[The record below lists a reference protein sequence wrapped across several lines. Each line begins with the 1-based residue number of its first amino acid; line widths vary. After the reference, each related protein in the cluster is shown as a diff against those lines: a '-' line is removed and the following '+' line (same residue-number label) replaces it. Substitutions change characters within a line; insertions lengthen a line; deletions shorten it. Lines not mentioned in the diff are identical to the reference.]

1 MVSYSKKTGMKN
13 ISVLVLFMLLFSIIT
28 GALPVSA
35 EDAAPANGTV
45 QEDQSILYAISKDNI
60 TTNLSGGISNDWA
73 QARTSVVFNQ
83 EAGTF
88 IGNTRFY
95 TMAPAEDNPT
105 ITAYINVNTAGTYEI
120 KMGYKHQQTPNVSV
134 SINGG
139 AATAVPTPSATA
151 DGKAEFW
158 DVVGT
163 FELKA
168 GTNTIALTKSDNHE
182 SLGNLRMDSF
192 LLIPKSQETV
202 TPSPAES
209 PASSPQEVS
218 PEPSPSDSPVV
229 SPGPAEII
237 PAEGTVQAGNSI
249 LYGIGVKNVATNIA
263 GGFTDDWQHTGSV
276 VIYNTENVIGTTRFY
291 TSADVPEN
299 SSITAHIKVETA
311 GNYIVE
317 MGYKNA
323 QAPEIGVK
331 VNGGPVIKMPSASKT
346 ADDKGE
352 FWDRAGIFA
361 MNEGTN
367 TIEVIKLGP
376 GNLRMDSFRLTAT
389 DEEPTEPEAS
399 PEPSTDL
406 IYDDGNEDVFELKN
420 IPDILGEEQGFGTS
434 DSSIGAFG
442 NAHTYCNVDNSYA
455 LYTLKD
461 APAGVYEAYYFLP
474 LVHSNNTD
482 KMYIE
487 VTDSNGKT
495 SKHYYDILEG
505 EGKSGEN
512 AAGDLRS
519 NMYIKL
525 GDDFV
530 FNSSKPG
537 TVKVGKDVSM
547 GNYRVDHIKLVKLS
561 DIAVKPFA
569 RNLTI
574 TGLLKPG
581 VKLTASYE
589 YVQENGY
596 EEKDSVVKWYRG
608 KSADGTEWT
617 EIGQGLEYTLTDSD
631 VGHYIKFEVTPKC
644 DSTELNTGDTVNIVT
659 GIIPAGDVP
668 GTASNLI
675 LSGEE
680 TCYMP
685 LTASYTY
692 SDENLDPEG
701 ESVYQ
706 WYRMDTKDGARTAIS
721 GATGTCKAGDQLSY
735 TLTPEDIG
743 KYITV
748 GISVKSS
755 NLTAQEVFSNVAG
768 PVIEMQEIAPL
779 ARMQAVVGAGGTE
792 KPLTAF
798 YVFEH
803 EKGIAEGDSL
813 IQWYVSDT
821 YDGEYTPIA
830 GATDKTYQPTSDQMY
845 KYIKFEVTPVAI
857 SGWKGDKVTSEPKQI
872 KWKMSWND
880 EFDYPAVDG
889 NDPNFTKDWVS
900 ENKTNADR
908 PNVLGGRYPE
918 NVKVEDGNLKLLQKK
933 ENKGG
938 KEWTSGSVMT
948 KQQFGYGYYEARYQM
963 VAATG
968 LNQSFWAA
976 TDPMDY
982 MVPDKFEIDINEG
995 HYPNTINPCI
1005 HYSVEG
1011 ESGEREHIAVQGP
1024 YYPNYVNTIADDY
1037 HTFEMEWNEN
1047 EIIYYMDGHRYFY
1060 AKNTM
1065 ADAKKSPVNVLFS
1078 VAIMAWAGTPSDD
1091 IDGTEMKVDY
1101 FRYYQLNDESRV
1113 DKESLYRTISQA
1125 EQAKTGITI
1134 GNQVTNYPQS
1144 AVNKLEAAIAAAKAA
1159 ADNANITSVQV
1170 GQAVEALN
1178 AAIEEFNS
1186 KMVLQGVL
1194 SAANP
1199 SVRIPDNFGAPI
1211 TLTNT
1216 EGNFDAKLEVRENT
1230 FTSEEITITTYMTIN
1245 GTRSAVEI
1253 TIPEGTKFTGEADSE
1268 GYITVNLPKAAN
1280 NLSGIPGSA
1289 KGIIE
1294 MGLNGISAPVRITVP
1309 NVNNYNIGYFN
1320 ANGSFN
1326 AITTTVSQDRQTTA
1340 YAEVPLGGMGVINDI
1355 NGGKIVWAKII
1366 SSIVVYEPK
1375 DTTPTDRPNIGG
1387 NPNPPYYPDEKPS
1400 PSPSEGPSA
1409 SPSTKPTDE
1418 PADFK
1423 DIDGHWAEKEIV
1435 ELAEQDIIK
1444 GVTEDEFMP
1453 DKSITRAEFT
1463 ALIVR
1468 TLGLDVVDYKNEFS
1482 DVKETDWFAKEI
1494 QTALENGIISKDEMF
1509 RPNDTMTREEMT
1521 KVMVEALKNATGE
1534 EDLEKADLNQFKD
1547 AEEISGWAKE
1557 YVAEALH
1564 TGLIK
1569 GISEEE
1575 FSPKTNATRAQG
1587 AVMIHRLLGMIAK
1600 G

>member
-35 EDAAPANGTV
+35 EDAAPANGTI
-45 QEDQSILYAISKDNI
+45 QADQSILYAISKDNI
-60 TTNLSGGISNDWA
+60 TTNLSGGISNDWT
-73 QARTSVVFNQ
+73 QARTSVVYNQ
-83 EAGTF
+83 EAGTV

-95 TMAPAEDNPT
+95 TNAPAADNPT

-139 AATAVPTPSATA
+139 TAAAVPTPSATA

-182 SLGNLRMDSF
+182 SLGSLRMDSF
-192 LLIPKSQETV
+192 LLIPASQETV

-209 PASSPQEVS
+209 PESSPEESPAPVTKETFLDESFADLPVGDMELTSWTTQNAPEAVKAEIIEIPAGSKSMRFSATSAGGGKQISLHAPAFSKTAAGEEIIVDMTFQNRTGSQNSLVFKDSNGKTVLNFDFIRAGSGSSTLAYVNDSGSLIKDTEYTYADNTWYRLIAVLNTVTLDYDFYMMNEDGLIIREYKNLKAIKGEWGATAPSNLNSFYMLMNDTAGALTIQSVKVFSDPDFVLPQEHVS

-237 PAEGTVQAGNSI
+237 PAEGTVQADNSI
-249 LYGIGVKNVATNIA
+249 LYGIGVKNAATNIA
-263 GGFTDDWQHTGSV
+263 GGFSDNWELAGDSV
-276 VIYNTENVIGTTRFY
+276 VYNTENVIGTTRFY
-291 TSADVPEN
+291 TRANVPEN
-299 SSITAHIKVETA
+299 PSITAHIKVETA

-317 MGYKNA
+317 MGYKHA
-323 QAPEIGVK
+323 QEPEIGVK

-406 IYDDGNEDVFELKN
+406 IYDDGNEAVFEIKN
-420 IPDILGEEQGFGTS
+420 IPDILGMGQEKGTT
-434 DSSIGAFG
+434 SSSSGAFG
-442 NAHTYCNVDNSYA
+442 NLHTYCNVDNSYA

-495 SKHYYDILEG
+495 SKHYYDIREG
-505 EGKSGEN
+505 AGKSGEN

-530 FNSSKPG
+530 FNASKPG
-537 TVKVGKDVSM
+537 MVKVGKDVST
-547 GNYRVDHIKLVKLS
+547 GHYRTDHIKLVKLS

-581 VKLTASYE
+581 EKLTAEYE

-596 EEKDSVVKWYRG
+596 TEKDSVVKWYRG

-617 EIGQGLEYTLTDSD
+617 EIGQGLEYTLTDAD
-631 VGHYIKFEVTPKC
+631 ADHYIKFEVTPKC
-644 DSTELNTGDTVNIVT
+644 DSTELNTGDTVNTVT

-701 ESVYQ
+701 GSVYQ

-721 GATGTCKAGDQLSY
+721 GANGTCKAGDQLSY

-779 ARMQAVVGAGGTE
+779 ARLQAVVGAGGTE

-845 KYIKFEVTPVAI
+845 KYIKFEVTPVTI
-857 SGWKGDKVTSEPKQI
+857 SGWTGNKVISEPKQI

-880 EFDYPAVDG
+880 EFDYTAVDG
-889 NDPNFTKDWVS
+889 NDPNFTKDWKS
-900 ENKTNADR
+900 ANETNADR
-908 PNVLGGRYPE
+908 PTVLGGRYPE

-948 KQQFGYGYYEARYQM
+948 NQQFGYGYYEARYQM

-968 LNQSFWAA
+968 LNQSFWAV

-982 MVPDKFEIDINEG
+982 MQPDKFEIDINEG

-1011 ESGEREHIAVQGP
+1011 ESGKREHIAAQGP

-1037 HTFEMEWNEN
+1037 HTFEME
-1047 EIIYYMDGHRYFY
+1047 
-1060 AKNTM
+1060 
-1065 ADAKKSPVNVLFS
+1065 
-1078 VAIMAWAGTPSDD
+1078 
-1091 IDGTEMKVDY
+1091 
-1101 FRYYQLNDESRV
+1101 
-1113 DKESLYRTISQA
+1113 
-1125 EQAKTGITI
+1125 
-1134 GNQVTNYPQS
+1134 
-1144 AVNKLEAAIAAAKAA
+1144 
-1159 ADNANITSVQV
+1159 
-1170 GQAVEALN
+1170 
-1178 AAIEEFNS
+1178 
-1186 KMVLQGVL
+1186 
-1194 SAANP
+1194 
-1199 SVRIPDNFGAPI
+1199 
-1211 TLTNT
+1211 
-1216 EGNFDAKLEVRENT
+1216 
-1230 FTSEEITITTYMTIN
+1230 
-1245 GTRSAVEI
+1245 
-1253 TIPEGTKFTGEADSE
+1253 
-1268 GYITVNLPKAAN
+1268 
-1280 NLSGIPGSA
+1280 
-1289 KGIIE
+1289 
-1294 MGLNGISAPVRITVP
+1294 
-1309 NVNNYNIGYFN
+1309 
-1320 ANGSFN
+1320 
-1326 AITTTVSQDRQTTA
+1326 
-1340 YAEVPLGGMGVINDI
+1340 
-1355 NGGKIVWAKII
+1355 
-1366 SSIVVYEPK
+1366 
-1375 DTTPTDRPNIGG
+1375 
-1387 NPNPPYYPDEKPS
+1387 
-1400 PSPSEGPSA
+1400 
-1409 SPSTKPTDE
+1409 
-1418 PADFK
+1418 
-1423 DIDGHWAEKEIV
+1423 
-1435 ELAEQDIIK
+1435 
-1444 GVTEDEFMP
+1444 
-1453 DKSITRAEFT
+1453 
-1463 ALIVR
+1463 
-1468 TLGLDVVDYKNEFS
+1468 
-1482 DVKETDWFAKEI
+1482 
-1494 QTALENGIISKDEMF
+1494 
-1509 RPNDTMTREEMT
+1509 
-1521 KVMVEALKNATGE
+1521 
-1534 EDLEKADLNQFKD
+1534 
-1547 AEEISGWAKE
+1547 
-1557 YVAEALH
+1557 
-1564 TGLIK
+1564 
-1569 GISEEE
+1569 
-1575 FSPKTNATRAQG
+1575 
-1587 AVMIHRLLGMIAK
+1587 
-1600 G
+1600 